1 MKPASTSHATF
12 NVVAACGLAFGIMMC
27 DMAYLTFAMPEM
39 KKDENFPMTTLHTR
53 VMPASHLFMTMIG
66 NVVSSILTDKV
77 GRWTCIMAG
86 LVVHV
91 IACFGYVVA
100 PSSGY
105 MLVVRGLAAFG
116 SSLLMMG
123 TFLYL
128 REAGATEHKDRD
140 GGIVRMCTNA
150 GVLLSYAV
158 GYWLGWRQS
167 PIAILLMSIICIA
180 LMWKLPESPH
190 YLVRKNKIAEAIAAI
205 TVLRNSE
212 ARARKEVKQLVD
224 AESGS
229 TKKSGEKGALMSLL
243 HPPYRRPLLAILLL
257 VLASHWS
264 GGSLIT
270 QRAVSFF
277 EAFRTEVDP
286 RTCTLL
292 FGVFNFF
299 LGILSTVVDAKYP
312 RLPTLGITTLFC
324 ANCLVGLG
332 VFYGMSQSGGDAEAW
347 TRENSH
353 FFYILMGI
361 YYTAF
366 SLGPRMMAFT
376 YMGEG
381 LPTKIK
387 SISTGLIMNFHI
399 LCAIF
404 MSVTF
409 SDMLSALTYTYVL
422 IVFAVVSSVFTVLAM
437 RMMQET
443 KHLSIADVDKQ
454 FEILVQ
460 KFSQEKKDQ

>member
-1 MKPASTSHATF
+1 
-12 NVVAACGLAFGIMMC
+12 
-27 DMAYLTFAMPEM
+27 
-39 KKDENFPMTTLHTR
+39 
-53 VMPASHLFMTMIG
+53 
-66 NVVSSILTDKV
+66 
-77 GRWTCIMAG
+77 
-86 LVVHV
+86 
-91 IACFGYVVA
+91 
-100 PSSGY
+100 
-105 MLVVRGLAAFG
+105 
-116 SSLLMMG
+116 
-123 TFLYL
+123 
-128 REAGATEHKDRD
+128 
-140 GGIVRMCTNA
+140 
-150 GVLLSYAV
+150 
-158 GYWLGWRQS
+158 
-167 PIAILLMSIICIA
+167 
-180 LMWKLPESPH
+180 
-190 YLVRKNKIAEAIAAI
+190 
-205 TVLRNSE
+205 
-212 ARARKEVKQLVD
+212 
-224 AESGS
+224 
-229 TKKSGEKGALMSLL
+229 
-243 HPPYRRPLLAILLL
+243 
-257 VLASHWS
+257 
-264 GGSLIT
+264 
-270 QRAVSFF
+270 
-277 EAFRTEVDP
+277 
-286 RTCTLL
+286 
-292 FGVFNFF
+292 
-299 LGILSTVVDAKYP
+299 
-312 RLPTLGITTLFC
+312 
-324 ANCLVGLG
+324 
-332 VFYGMSQSGGDAEAW
+332 MSQSGGDAEAW